1 MPLGGYSRS
10 TGSTPRR
17 RALRVISPADPPP
30 IPDKDPTFMLAGQ
43 QFRDYSGLM
52 KGLYMGH
59 EELPKEEGKGE
70 AGAAPD
76 AEKK

>member
-59 EELPKEEGKGE
+59 EEVPAE
-70 AGAAPD
+70 GAAPD